1 MLATRISIITIGDE
15 LLIGQV
21 IDTNSAWIGQRLN
34 QAGYEVRRRM
44 AVGDQWDDIWQ
55 ALDICGSDSD
65 LVIITGGLGPTADD
79 ITKPL
84 LSRYFG
90 GEMVMNASVL
100 EHVTQ
105 IFEKKLKRP
114 MIERN
119 RLQAMVPETCTV
131 LHNSRGTA
139 PGMLFEK
146 EKTIYVSL
154 PGVPFEMKGL
164 IDDEVLPILK
174 ERFPS
179 EAIIHRTIVTA
190 GVGESFLA
198 ERIQDWEASL
208 PTHIK
213 LAYLPHHGMVRL
225 RITGRGKEETAL
237 SLELDEKVNALKVA
251 LADIMVTDRD
261 EPIEVTVGRLL
272 QTSNLTVGTAESCT
286 GGYIAH
292 LLSKHPGSSKFFKG
306 SIVSYHNAVKESLL
320 HVPHDTLIS
329 VGAVSAETV
338 AIMARNAREQLG
350 TDYALAVSGILGPDG
365 GTEEKP
371 VGMVWMAVAD
381 ADQVHT
387 HELRLHYDRVR
398 NMEQTALQ
406 ALHYLRRLISK
417 RQKNQG

>member
-34 QAGYEVRRRM
+34 QEGYEVRRRL

-55 ALDICGSDSD
+55 ALDICSRDSE
-65 LVIITGGLGPTADD
+65 LVLITGGLGPTADD

-84 LSRYFG
+84 LCQYFG
-90 GEMVMNASVL
+90 GEMVMNAAVL

-119 RLQAMVPETCTV
+119 RLQALVPERCSV
-131 LHNSRGTA
+131 LHNARGTA

-146 EKTIYVSL
+146 EDTIYISL

-164 IDDEVLPILK
+164 IEEEVLPILK
-174 ERFPS
+174 KRFQP

-198 ERIQDWEASL
+198 ERIQDWETSL
-208 PTHIK
+208 PAHIK

-225 RITGRGKEETAL
+225 RITGRGKEESAL
-237 SLELDEKVNALKVA
+237 ASELDERVNALKLA
-251 LADIMVTDRD
+251 LADILVTDRD

-272 QTSNLTVGTAESCT
+272 QTSNQTVGTAESCT

-292 LLSKHPGSSKFFKG
+292 LLSKHPGSSTFFVG

-320 HVPHDTLIS
+320 QVPHDTLMAR
-329 VGAVSAETV
+329 GAVSAETV
-338 AIMARNAREQLG
+338 TSMATNARIQLG

-365 GTEEKP
+365 GTTEKP
-371 VGMVWMAVAD
+371 VGMVWIAVAD
-381 ADQVHT
+381 ADSVHT
-387 HELRLHYDRVR
+387 HELRLHYDRIR

-406 ALHYLRRLISK
+406 ALHFLRRQIVK
-417 RQKNQG
+417 RQKNKG